1 MRLNQWIGCL
11 ILGWLDSTKRIGA
24 FAIITLVVTLTQW
37 NKSAFVLRPLVARQ
51 INRAGL
57 LPLPMLTFL
66 GVALGLVVSGQTVAL
81 LSRVGAV
88 DYAGVIMVSV
98 IVRELG
104 PMVTVLLVLARVG
117 TGIVIELSTS
127 RALGEVEA
135 LEALGIDP
143 IHYLVMPRVIGL
155 ALSVF
160 SLTVYLVL
168 IALISG
174 FLFTFI
180 QDVPLTPATYLAQ
193 MSASL
198 RWEDFILLG
207 LKTLSFGVIIALIT
221 CFQGL
226 AHAVRLEEVSYVT
239 TQAIIGS
246 VVACVLIDAVFIVA
260 YLLL

>member
-1 MRLNQWIGCL
+1 MVID
-11 ILGWLDSTKRIGA
+11 WLSSTKKLVA
-24 FAIITLVVTLTQW
+24 FALITLVVTLTKW
-37 NKSAFVLRPLVARQ
+37 NKSTSVLRPLVARQ

-57 LPLPMLTFL
+57 SPLPMLTFL

-81 LSRVGAV
+81 LSKVGAV

-98 IVRELG
+98 VVRELA
-104 PMVTVLLVLARVG
+104 PLVTVLLVLARVG

-160 SLTVYLVL
+160 SLTVYMVL
-168 IALISG
+168 MALISG

-180 QDVPLTPATYLAQ
+180 QDVPLTPSTYLAQ

-198 RWEDFILLG
+198 RWEDFIILG
-207 LKTLSFGVIIALIT
+207 VKTLTFGGVVALIT
-221 CFQGL
+221 CYQGL
-226 AHAVRLEEVSYVT
+226 AHALRLEHVSQVT
-239 TQAIIGS
+239 TNAIIGS
-246 VVACVLIDAVFIVA
+246 VVACVVLDAFFIIA
-260 YLLL
+260 YLVL